1 MNTFFALHKVVV
13 TRVADFI
20 LNPIWLRCKKHIFC
34 FTFSYYNNSKA
45 KKHTQLLIRVCMLV
59 IAQKEREEEELF
71 SEQSCF
77 PFIFVFCFRMCTCYV
92 NCYKQLIHLFSH
104 AARA

>member
-59 IAQKEREEEELF
+59 IAQKEREEEEKYFSLVFHSFLCVLF
-71 SEQSCF
+71 SD
-77 PFIFVFCFRMCTCYV
+77 VYV
-92 NCYKQLIHLFSH
+92 
-104 AARA
+104 